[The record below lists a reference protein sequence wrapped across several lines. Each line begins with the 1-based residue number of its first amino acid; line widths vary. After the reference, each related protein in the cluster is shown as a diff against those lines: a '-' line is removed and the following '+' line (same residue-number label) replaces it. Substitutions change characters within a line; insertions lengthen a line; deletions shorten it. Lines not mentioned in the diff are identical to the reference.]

1 MVMEEKNLKTIL
13 EVSDLMRRYDQVY
26 SRWAESRGFSTNA
39 MSLMEEL
46 HLRPEGMEPAVIADY
61 LGVPRQTMTST
72 LDSLERRGIIER
84 RAHATDR
91 RRKVIRFTAAGREI
105 ADSLINELHRWMMAA
120 LVPVEPRELERT
132 LSEVRA
138 FCLRLESAVSS
149 NTEEKRSP
157 CN

>member
-46 HLRPEGMEPAVIADY
+46 HIRPEGMEP
-61 LGVPRQTMTST
+61 
-72 LDSLERRGIIER
+72 
-84 RAHATDR
+84 
-91 RRKVIRFTAAGREI
+91 
-105 ADSLINELHRWMMAA
+105 
-120 LVPVEPRELERT
+120 
-132 LSEVRA
+132 
-138 FCLRLESAVSS
+138 AVSS

-157 CN
+157 CI

>member
-46 HLRPEGMEPAVIADY
+46 HIRPEGMEPAVIADY

-84 RAHATDR
+84 RAHSTDR
-91 RRKVIRFTAAGREI
+91 RRKVIRFTDAGREI
-105 ADSLINELHRWMMAA
+105 ADLLGQTLSCTKQRLVRGKQLLINKIEEEWAQDELQTNQRMDQACA
-120 LVPVEPRELERT
+120 DR
-132 LSEVRA
+132 
-138 FCLRLESAVSS
+138 
-149 NTEEKRSP
+149 RS
-157 CN
+157 